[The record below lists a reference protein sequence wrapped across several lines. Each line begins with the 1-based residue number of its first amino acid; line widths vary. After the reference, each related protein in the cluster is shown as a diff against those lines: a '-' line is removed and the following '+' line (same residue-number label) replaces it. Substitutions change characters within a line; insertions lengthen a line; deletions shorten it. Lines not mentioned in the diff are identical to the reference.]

1 MTFAADLLLI
11 AAAIGAALFCLVLA
25 RRLQSLSRLDDGLGA
40 AIAVLSAE
48 VDTLNRALT
57 EARDSAGASARALES
72 GTARADQAARRLEL
86 LLAAMHDLD
95 TSAPSAPQAPAHRES
110 PHAAPPPTTAQT
122 PWPAPRPQG
131 EVPRA
136 RMIRRRHFAGVEA

>member
-1 MTFAADLLLI
+1 MMTFAADLLLI

-25 RRLQSLSRLDDGLGA
+25 RRLQSLARLDDGLGA

-48 VDTLNRALT
+48 VDTLNRALS

-86 LLAAMHDLD
+86 LLASMHDLEPD
-95 TSAPSAPQAPAHRES
+95 EPAAPCPPRHRES
-110 PHAAPPPTTAQT
+110 TQPAAPP
-122 PWPAPRPQG
+122 APQSLRSEG
-131 EVPRA
+131 EMPRS
-136 RMIRRRHFAGVEA
+136 RVIRRRHFAGVDA